1 MINTLLSNN
10 VYQGEIIIND
20 KFNMNDYFINNQVS
34 YIRQDS
40 TISIELLYNV
50 LDYYSTKENINPYE
64 EFSIKKAINA
74 SL

>member
-40 TISIELLYNV
+40 TISIELLYNI
-50 LDYYSTKENINPYE
+50 LDYYSTQENINPYE
-64 EFSIKKAINA
+64 EFSIKKAINS